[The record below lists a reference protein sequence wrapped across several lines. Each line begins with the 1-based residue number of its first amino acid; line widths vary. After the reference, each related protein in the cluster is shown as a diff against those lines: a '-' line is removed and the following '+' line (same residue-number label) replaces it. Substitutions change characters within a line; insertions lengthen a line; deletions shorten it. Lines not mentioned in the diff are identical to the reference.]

1 MATQALSVSTPPAS
15 ATGRDTLVERC
26 AEGDARAF
34 EQLYHEYRGMV
45 SRLVRNVAGQRNDLE
60 DIVQEVFL
68 QVHKSIASFQ
78 GTSKFTTWLYR
89 LTVNV
94 SLQYV
99 KARKHRTVP
108 YLPIESRR
116 DLSTDEPSPERQVWG
131 SERWEILMGLLETL
145 SEKKRIVFVLH
156 EIQGIEAKE
165 IGAILGIPTLTVRT
179 RLFYARKA
187 IYDRLARNPELLAGM
202 RGGGIK

>member
-1 MATQALSVSTPPAS
+1 MAWQAIAVSTPPAS
-15 ATGRDTLVERC
+15 ATGRDALVQRC

-34 EQLYHEYRGMV
+34 EELYNQHKTMV
-45 SRLVRNVAGQRNDLE
+45 ARLVRNVAGQRSDLE

-68 QVHKSIASFQ
+68 QVHRSIASFQ
-78 GTSKFTTWLYR
+78 GDSKFTTWLYR

-94 SLQYV
+94 ALQYV
-99 KARKHRTVP
+99 KAKRHRTVP

-116 DLSTDEPSPERQVWG
+116 DLSTDEPSPERQAW
-131 SERWEILMGLLETL
+131 SNQRWEILMGLLESL

-156 EIQGIEAKE
+156 EIEGVEARE
-165 IGAILGIPTLTVRT
+165 IARILGIPTLTVRT

-187 IYDRLARNPELLAGM
+187 IYDRLARTPDLMSGM
-202 RGGGIK
+202 RSGGIA